1 MHSAVLRLSNL
12 RQAHSRPPR
21 NNNEVSSQP
30 HPAQSGI
37 TQALLADA
45 QHAFG
50 VAGYCILRSVLSP
63 REAELISSYALL
75 QCVYPDYYLAEPLTQ
90 SQGRYC
96 DAMGETLLIKLHGL
110 MQQVAAAALEP
121 CYSYLRI
128 YRPGA
133 VLEKHIDR
141 DSCEVSASMTLGFQ
155 AQRNWPLWL
164 EDAGQSRA
172 LELAPGD
179 LLLYRGADLPHW
191 RERFDGQFWVQLF
204 LHYVRSN
211 GRFAGHRF
219 DGREQLGPF
228 DPERQRRKLPSD
240 AATPAGSAG
249 EAA

>member
-1 MHSAVLRLSNL
+1 M
-12 RQAHSRPPR
+12 
-21 NNNEVSSQP
+21 SSQADSTQP
-30 HPAQSGI
+30 DP

-45 QHAFG
+45 QRTFRT
-50 VAGYCILRSVLSP
+50 AGYSILRGVLSP

-110 MQQVAAAALEP
+110 MQQVAGVALEP

-133 VLEKHIDR
+133 VLDKHIDR
-141 DSCEVSASMTLGFQ
+141 DSCEVSASMTLGFN
-155 AQRNWPLWL
+155 ATRSWPLWL
-164 EDAGQSRA
+164 EESGKPRA

-179 LLLYRGADLPHW
+179 LLIYRGADLPHW

-204 LHYVRSN
+204 LHYVRGE
-211 GRFAGHRF
+211 GRFANHRF

-228 DPERQRRKLPSD
+228 DPERQRRALPSAD
-240 AATPAGSAG
+240 TPHTDSGG